1 MGASLPVVLA
11 GDVAV
16 GMTSLVNF
24 AGSASPDVV
33 FPAIA
38 KEAPLADCAGVAS
51 PDDCAMAVPSTV
63 AEVASATDIA
73 GVTTPST
80 IAEVTS
86 SADIAGVASPAVAE
100 VASSADI
107 AGTAS
112 PAIAGVA
119 SSAIGVEVEEVEES
133 SADPVGDVSFSGMN
147 DMKCENDWLS
157 DSTSPNI
164 YLPDI
169 DYPDNN
175 SPSRIRRES
184 DPESVRTP
192 GRVAVLPHG
201 F

>member
-1 MGASLPVVLA
+1 MIKEDFARRVAVGASLPVVLA

-16 GMTSLVNF
+16 GTTSLVNF

-51 PDDCAMAVPSTV
+51 PDDCAMAVLSTV

-73 GVTTPST
+73 GATTPST

-86 SADIAGVASPAVAE
+86 SADIAGAASPAIAE
-100 VASSADI
+100 VASSA
-107 AGTAS
+107 
-112 PAIAGVA
+112 V
-119 SSAIGVEVEEVEES
+119 GVEVEEVEES
-133 SADPVGDVSFSGMN
+133 STDPVGDVSFSGMN

-175 SPSRIRRES
+175 SPSRIRRDC